1 MSVHPIRITPAL
13 FLSRWMIGPYRG
25 LLLCGKP
32 VPVLDARAGNL
43 ELRLAAGILVIRR
56 RRARQ

>member
-1 MSVHPIRITPAL
+1 
-13 FLSRWMIGPYRG
+13 MIGPYRG